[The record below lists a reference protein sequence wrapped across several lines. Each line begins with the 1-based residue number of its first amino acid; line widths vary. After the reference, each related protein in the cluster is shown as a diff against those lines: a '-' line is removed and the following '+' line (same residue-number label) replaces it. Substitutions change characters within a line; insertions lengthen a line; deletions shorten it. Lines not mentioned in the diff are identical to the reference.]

1 LDQDP
6 TQGRAYAA
14 SNIHGLSTV
23 VISDALDHEREW
35 AARLMA
41 ASEPWITI
49 GRNVDETRDLLG
61 ASDARLF
68 IARRQS
74 EPCGFLLIR
83 PRGVVYSPYIAS
95 LAVSEQD
102 RGKGIGTQLLQFAED
117 LYRSESNH
125 LFMCVSSFNTRAKEL
140 YDRLGYTV
148 VGEFKDYAMAGAS
161 EYLLYKRL
169 REP

>member
-1 LDQDP
+1 MKEQKP
-6 TQGRAYAA
+6 ET
-14 SNIHGLSTV
+14 I
-23 VISDALDHEREW
+23 VISEALDSEREW
-35 AARLMA
+35 AAHLMA
-41 ASEPWITI
+41 SSEPWITL

-61 ASDARLF
+61 ANDARLF

-95 LAVSEQD
+95 LAVSAQE

-117 LYRSESNH
+117 LYRLESDH
-125 LFMCVSSFNTRAKEL
+125 MFMCVSSFNTRAKAL

-148 VGEFKDYAMAGAS
+148 IGELKDYAMKGAF

-169 REP
+169 RP